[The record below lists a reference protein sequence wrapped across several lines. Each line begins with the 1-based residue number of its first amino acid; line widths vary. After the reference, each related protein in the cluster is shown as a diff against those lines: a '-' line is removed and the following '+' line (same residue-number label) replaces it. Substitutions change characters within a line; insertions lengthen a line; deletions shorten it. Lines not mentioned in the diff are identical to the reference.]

1 MSLAARSRHV
11 LLILVALLGLAGT
24 ALDAAAQSTQ
34 NLLPVEQ
41 AYKASAQV
49 EKPGSIALHFTL
61 APHYYLY
68 RSRFAVSSADGALK
82 LGKLQLPAGEKEHD
96 EYLGDI
102 EIYHNQIDASLPYTV
117 LKAGTGT
124 ATIDVRVQGCHE
136 VDPKICYPP
145 YTMHLQVNLAGGAAA
160 AAPAKADASSAGI
173 SLIASKTPQANS
185 GGPLPAA
192 QAFKFDAIATDA
204 DHLMLRWVMPPGY
217 YLYRDKTTVS
227 KVDGKGLALGPL
239 QWPQGTAH
247 HDKFMGDAIV
257 YFTEADVPVKLTRA
271 DGAAQAI
278 TLQATFQGCKEHS
291 TCYPPMTRQVTV
303 QLGGGATPDTGAGVA
318 DTAAAAAPGSPH
330 TSLLSALLL
339 ALGGGLLLNLM
350 PCVLPV
356 LSIKAIGL
364 LESREGKAASRRHAL
379 FYTAGVLVSFAV
391 VGLAVL
397 ALRAAGMA
405 YGWGFQL
412 QQPVFVA
419 VLAYIILAMGLS
431 FSGVVQF
438 GAGLAGSGQSL
449 ASRSG
454 ASGDF
459 FTGVLAVVV
468 ASPCTAPAM
477 GTALA
482 FAFAAPPA
490 YALLVFLA
498 LGVGLALPFALIGF
512 VPALGRWLPRPGAWM
527 ETLKQVLAF
536 PLYLTAA
543 WLAWV
548 LTHQRG
554 ADSVGLLLAGAV
566 LLAMGLWWGE
576 RSRHRGIPS
585 KALAAVLLLVALLP
599 LVLIARLPV
608 PSSTPVAAEQGVVA
622 FTPAKLA
629 ALRKS
634 GTPVFVDMTADWCIT
649 CKANEHAVL
658 DTDAFKA
665 LLKQTGTVY
674 MKGDWTNEDP
684 AISAFLQ
691 RYHSPGVPVYVMFP
705 ANGGQGDKLPNVL
718 TLGIVRNAM
727 QKAAG

>member
-1 MSLAARSRHV
+1 MSLTTWSRRA
-11 LLILVALLGLAGT
+11 LLTVTAIVGLLAVALP
-24 ALDAAAQSTQ
+24 AQAQ
-34 NLLPVEQ
+34 DGLLPVEQ
-41 AYKASAQV
+41 AYKVSAKI

-61 APHYYLY
+61 ADHYYLY
-68 RSRFAVSSADGALK
+68 RARFAVSSPDDVLK
-82 LGKLQLPAGEKEHD
+82 LGKLQLPDGQKEHD
-96 EYLGDI
+96 EYLGNI
-102 EIYHNQIDASLPYTV
+102 EIYHHQIDATLPYTV
-117 LKAGTGT
+117 AQDGVRT
-124 ATIDVRVQGCHE
+124 AKLDVRVQGCHE

-145 YTMHLQVNLAGGAAA
+145 YTMHLSLKLPATGAGTDAANKQDAGKSSGAGLL
-160 AAPAKADASSAGI
+160 PARSTQAGNG
-173 SLIASKTPQANS
+173 Q
-185 GGPLPAA
+185 PLPAD
-192 QAFKFDAIATDA
+192 QAFKFDAIATSPTQ
-204 DHLMLRWVMPPGY
+204 LMLRWVMPPGY
-217 YLYRDKTTVS
+217 YLYRDKTQII
-227 KVDGKGLALGPL
+227 KLAGKGITLGQL
-239 QWPQGTAH
+239 QWPSGTAH
-247 HDKFMGDAIV
+247 HDQFNGDAIV
-257 YFTEADVPVKLTRA
+257 YFNEVDVPVKLTRSA
-271 DGAAQAI
+271 DAAKAV
-278 TLQATFQGCKEHS
+278 TVQATFQGCLEHS
-291 TCYPPMTRQVTV
+291 TCYPQMTRQVSV
-303 QLGGGATPDTGAGVA
+303 PLDGGSAMAAGKA
-318 DTAAAAAPGSPH
+318 PANAKTAPTAPQ

-379 FYTAGVLVSFAV
+379 FYTAGVMVSFAV

-397 ALRAAGMA
+397 GLRAAGMA

-419 VLAYIILAMGLS
+419 ILAYIILAMGLS

-438 GAGLAGSGQSL
+438 GAGLAGTGQSL

-482 FAFAAPPA
+482 FAFAAPPL

-498 LGVGLALPFALIGF
+498 LGIGLALPFLLIGF
-512 VPALGRWLPRPGAWM
+512 VPALGRWLPKPGAWM
-527 ETLKQVLAF
+527 ETLKEILAF

-554 ADSVGLLLAGAV
+554 ADGVGLLLVGSV
-566 LLAMGLWWGE
+566 LLALGLWWFE
-576 RSRHRGIPS
+576 RSRHRGAGS
-585 KALAAVLLLVALLP
+585 KVTAGVLLLIALVP
-599 LVLIARLPV
+599 LVMIARMPA
-608 PSSTPVAAEQGVVA
+608 PSHTQAAQQGVVA

-629 ALRKS
+629 QLRKS
-634 GTPVFVDMTADWCIT
+634 GKPVFVDMTADWCIT

-658 DTDAFKA
+658 DTDGFKQ
-665 LLKQTGTVY
+665 LLKKTGAIY

-684 AISAFLQ
+684 AITAFLQ
-691 RYHSPGVPVYVMFP
+691 RYHSPGVPVYVVFP
-705 ANGGQGDKLPNVL
+705 ADGSEGTKLPNVL
-718 TLGIVRNAM
+718 TMGIVREALT
-727 QKAAG
+727 KAAAH